1 MSSKEKKSFSMPTSY
16 TILLSII
23 IVLGLL
29 TYLIPEVKNA
39 SFADVFMAPVRGM
52 EKAVDISF
60 FILMIGGF
68 LGVMSK
74 TGALDSAIYTIVK
87 KMKGK
92 EIWLIPIIMFIF
104 SLGGTSYGMAEE
116 TIAFYGLIVATMIAA
131 KMDSIVG
138 VATIMLGAGSGVL
151 GSTVNPFAIGVAVS
165 SLKDSNPDIVVRQSV
180 ILLLGSILWISTLI
194 ITSLFVVNYAKK
206 IKSYPSRTLLTKS
219 EIDICNDTYG
229 KKNEEQK
236 MEFTTSMKISIIL
249 FVLAFVIMV
258 VSVIPWKDFGITIFQ
273 NTGFVTGVPL
283 GEWYFKELQMLFL
296 FSGIVIGIFSGI
308 KEKSIVKYFIDGAA
322 EMIGVALI
330 VGISRGISVLLA
342 TTEFDKYI
350 LNGASNL
357 LNGVPA
363 VLFAIG
369 SYFIYIILS
378 FLIPSTSGLASASMP
393 TFGALTANLNLSP
406 EVMIV
411 IFSAASGLVNMI
423 TPTSGVVMGGLAIG
437 KVEYSTWVKFVLKIL
452 SCVMV
457 VNLAIL
463 CIAMVVIK

>member
-1 MSSKEKKSFSMPTSY
+1 MSGRRKKSFSMPTSY
-16 TILLSII
+16 TILLAII
-23 IVLGLL
+23 IVLGIL

-39 SFADVFMAPVRGM
+39 SFSDVFMAPVRGM
-52 EKAVDISF
+52 EKAVDISL

-68 LGVMSK
+68 LGVMAK
-74 TGALDSAIYTIVK
+74 TGALDSGIYTIVK

-116 TIAFYGLIVATMIAA
+116 TIAFYGLIVATMVAA
-131 KMDSIVG
+131 KMDSLVG

-151 GSTVNPFAIGVAVS
+151 GSTVNPFAVGVAVS
-165 SLKDSNPDIVVRQSV
+165 ALKESNSDIVVRQSV
-180 ILLLGSILWISTLI
+180 ILLLGAILWISTLV
-194 ITSLFVVNYAKK
+194 ITSFFVIQYAKK
-206 IKSYPSRTLLTKS
+206 IKNDPSKTLLSKA
-219 EIDICNDTYG
+219 EIDLANESYA
-229 KKNEEQK
+229 KKNEDNT
-236 MEFTTSMKISIIL
+236 MEFTTSMKVSLTL
-249 FVLAFVIMV
+249 FILAFIIMV
-258 VSVIPWKDFGITIFQ
+258 ISVIPWNDFGINIF
-273 NTGFVTGVPL
+273 NDTGFITGEPL
-283 GEWYFKELQMLFL
+283 GKWYFKELQMLFL
-296 FSGIVIGIFSGI
+296 FFGIVIGIVSGI

-330 VGISRGISVLLA
+330 VGISRGISVLLS

-369 SYFIYIILS
+369 SYFVYIVLS
-378 FLIPSTSGLASASMP
+378 FLIPSTSGLASASMS
-393 TFGALTANLNLSP
+393 TFGSLTANLNLSP
-406 EVMIV
+406 EVMIL

-452 SCVMV
+452 VCVMV
-457 VNLAIL
+457 VNLIIL
-463 CIAMVVIK
+463 SIAMLIIK